1 MTQLQPKKGV
11 TLLELIISLALSG
24 LLFAMITQLVGN
36 HFYVLEKQRDN
47 VEEVQLA
54 RALLSRMSQDIKSA
68 VQYNGVDVESALGD
82 VDLQGALDIA
92 SGADVGMEDLLGAAS
107 NLLSADD
114 SSTPSYD
121 FTTSF
126 PTTLGMYGDQATL
139 RLDISRIPRQEE
151 FQAMYDPT
159 EIGVLQDIPSDVKL
173 VSYYCRSMNLET
185 DISAQDVF
193 NDDPTI
199 PGLVRGQLSRAIT
212 SYAMNNGNYQ
222 AVQKADKLLAP
233 EVIALE
239 FQYYDGYQWLQYWDS
254 EEFEGLPLAVKIRMT
269 MRSNSPYSSGG
280 VLDAFYGNTTD
291 SEGRVAVTYQKV
303 VKLPV
308 GKIRPLEQDD
318 GGLENLGL

>member
-1 MTQLQPKKGV
+1 MTRLHRSNGV

-24 LLFAMITQLVGN
+24 LLFAMITQMIGN

-54 RALLSRMSQDIKSA
+54 RALLSRMSHDIKSA
-68 VQYNGVDVESALGD
+68 VQYSGVDVEAALGD
-82 VDLQGALDIA
+82 VDIEGAMGIA
-92 SGADVGMEDLLGAAS
+92 AGAGVGIDELMGAAGG
-107 NLLSADD
+107 LLSSDD
-114 SSTPSYD
+114 TSAPSYD
-121 FTTSF
+121 FETSF
-126 PTTLGMYGDQATL
+126 PTSLGMYGDQATL

-151 FQAMYDPT
+151 YRAMYDPT
-159 EIGVLQDIPSDVKL
+159 KIGVLQDVPSDVKL
-173 VSYYCRSMNLET
+173 ISYYCRTMNVEN
-185 DISAQDVF
+185 DASAQDIF

-199 PGLVRGQLSRAIT
+199 PGLIRGQLSRAIT

-222 AVQKADKLLAP
+222 AVQGTDKLLAP

-254 EEFEGLPLAVKIRMT
+254 EEFDGLPLAVKIRMT

-291 SEGRVAVTYQKV
+291 SEGRVAVTYQKI

-318 GGLENLGL
+318 GGLQNLGL

>member
-1 MTQLQPKKGV
+1 MTRLHRSNGV

-24 LLFAMITQLVGN
+24 LLFAMITQMIGN

-54 RALLSRMSQDIKSA
+54 RALLSRITDDIKSA
-68 VQYNGVDVESALGD
+68 VPNSGVDVGAALED
-82 VDLQGALDIA
+82 VDIQGALGVA
-92 SGADVGMEDLLGAAS
+92 AGAGVGIDELMEAAGG
-107 NLLSADD
+107 LLSSGDTTA
-114 SSTPSYD
+114 PSYD
-121 FTTSF
+121 FETSF
-126 PTTLGMYGDQATL
+126 PTSLGMYGDQATL

-151 FQAMYDPT
+151 YRAMYDPSK
-159 EIGVLQDIPSDVKL
+159 IGVLQDIPSDVKL
-173 VSYYCRSMNLET
+173 ISYYCRTMNVES
-185 DISAQDVF
+185 DASAQDVF
-193 NDDPTI
+193 NDDPTV
-199 PGLVRGQLSRAIT
+199 PGLIRGQLSRAIT

-222 AVQKADKLLAP
+222 AVQGTDKLLAP

-254 EEFEGLPLAVKIRMT
+254 EEFDGLPLAVKIRLT

-291 SEGRVAVTYQKV
+291 NEGRVAVTYQKI

-318 GGLENLGL
+318 GGLQNLGL

>member
-1 MTQLQPKKGV
+1 
-11 TLLELIISLALSG
+11 
-24 LLFAMITQLVGN
+24 MITQMIGN

-54 RALLSRMSQDIKSA
+54 RALLSRMSHDIKSA
-68 VQYNGVDVESALGD
+68 VQYSGVDVEAALGD
-82 VDLQGALDIA
+82 VDIEGAMGIA
-92 SGADVGMEDLLGAAS
+92 AGAGVGIDELMGAAGG
-107 NLLSADD
+107 LLSSDD
-114 SSTPSYD
+114 TSAPSYD
-121 FTTSF
+121 FETSF
-126 PTTLGMYGDQATL
+126 PTSLGMYGDQATL

-151 FQAMYDPT
+151 YRAMYDPT
-159 EIGVLQDIPSDVKL
+159 KIGVLQDVPSDVKL
-173 VSYYCRSMNLET
+173 ISYYCRTMNVEN
-185 DISAQDVF
+185 DASAQDIF

-199 PGLVRGQLSRAIT
+199 PGLIRGQLSRAIT

-222 AVQKADKLLAP
+222 AVQGTDKLLAP

-254 EEFEGLPLAVKIRMT
+254 EEFDGLPLAVKIRMT

-291 SEGRVAVTYQKV
+291 SEGRVAVTYQKI

-318 GGLENLGL
+318 GGLQNLGL